1 METTKSIKWVGIAL
15 ILLVGLIHLVDAS
28 GSMTESVAKGI
39 SFYLNAAA
47 AVVAAVGIYKAKMSW
62 GWGLGAL
69 VAAGAFV
76 GYAISRT
83 VGIFGIP
90 PDVWMEPIGVL
101 SLVAEG
107 LFVMLFAYAAL
118 GRRTLA
124 TARTSTA
131 RSLR

>member
-1 METTKSIKWVGIAL
+1 MEATRNIKWAGIAL

-28 GSMTESVAKGI
+28 GSMAESALKGI

-47 AVVAAVGIYKAKMSW
+47 AGVAAVGIYKARMSW

-69 VAAGAFV
+69 VAAGAFA
-76 GYAISRT
+76 GYVVSRT

-101 SLVAEG
+101 SLIAEG
-107 LFVMLFAYAAL
+107 LFVILFAYTAL
-118 GRRTLA
+118 GRETPAGGTVVQSRG
-124 TARTSTA
+124 
-131 RSLR
+131 